1 MNKQVFYFT
10 ERQIKHSRMYGC
22 SVIECKI
29 YKIKHNL
36 PEYIGKVEYNTASNP
51 GNFSV
56 VFQWLIENKFI
67 SKKLYRLSA
76 CEWRAAGYYTSE
88 VEEKGCII
96 KCLSSWY

>member
-10 ERQIKHSRMYGC
+10 ERQIKHSKMYGY

-29 YKIKHNL
+29 YRIKRNL
-36 PEYIGKVEYNTASNP
+36 PEYIGKVEYNTDSNP

-56 VFQWLIENKFI
+56 VFQWLYKNKYI

-76 CEWRAAGYYTSE
+76 NEWSAAGYYIPE

-96 KCLSSWY
+96 KCLANWY